1 MKTRLFSPLRIIV
14 ICLFVVSCSNG
25 SGWMQGYWM
34 GDDPRESLLIKGD
47 KVYKS
52 SIVKLKEPFNSS
64 SLDPSEI
71 YDIGCHT
78 EVVWMDEDNIVREN
92 KKIGLSDINSL
103 SKKEVM
109 QENLLDEEAIK
120 WLINELGNQIP
131 DFSSRNF
138 KYLCS
143 TSVSEPGANIDFVF
157 FEKNEK
163 KLITVSYSID
173 GENYDELIG
182 DYFPTYH
189 ASAVNIYTKINKEDI
204 ETLREELVNSERKRT
219 SLKRSGFPL
228 NGGYTEKE
236 FLKIANAIN
245 QGGDY
250 TITKSEFIAL
260 PVGIKRKMINSGD
273 ISLFRELKHLSR
285 GDI

>member
-1 MKTRLFSPLRIIV
+1 MKTKLLENLLLFIL
-14 ICLFVVSCSNG
+14 CLCAISCSNG
-25 SGWMQGYWM
+25 SKWMQGYWM

-71 YDIGCHT
+71 YDMGCHT
-78 EVVWMDEDNIVREN
+78 EVVWRDEDNIVREN

-103 SKKEVM
+103 SKNEVM
-109 QENLLDEEAIK
+109 RENLLDEEAIK
-120 WLINELGNQIP
+120 WLINELSNQTL

-189 ASAVNIYTKINKEDI
+189 ASAVNIYTKIKEEDI
-204 ETLREELVNSERKRT
+204 ETLREELMNSERNRT

-245 QGGDY
+245 QGGDSLLSGE
-250 TITKSEFIAL
+250 IL
-260 PVGIKRKMINSGD
+260 P
-273 ISLFRELKHLSR
+273 
-285 GDI
+285 

>member
-1 MKTRLFSPLRIIV
+1 MKTNPLTNLLLLFL
-14 ICLFVVSCSNG
+14 CLFAISCSNG

-34 GDDPRESLLIKGD
+34 GDDPREFLYIQGN

-52 SIVKLKEPFNSS
+52 SIFKLKEPFNSD

-71 YDIGCHT
+71 YDMGYHT
-78 EVVWMDEDNIVREN
+78 DVVWKDEDNIVREN

-103 SKKEVM
+103 NKKEVM
-109 QENLLDEEAIK
+109 RENLLDEEALK
-120 WLINELGNQIP
+120 WLVNELGNQTP

-143 TSVSEPGANIDFVF
+143 TSVYEPGSNIDFVF
-157 FEKNEK
+157 FEKNVK
-163 KLITVSYSID
+163 KFVTVSYYID

-189 ASAVNIYTKINKEDI
+189 ASAINTYTKIKKEDI
-204 ETLREELVNSERKRT
+204 ETLREELVNSERNRT

-250 TITKSEFIAL
+250 TITKSEFDAL

-273 ISLFRELKHLSR
+273 VSLFRELKRLSR

>member
-1 MKTRLFSPLRIIV
+1 MKTNPLTNFLPFIL
-14 ICLFVVSCSNG
+14 CLFVVSCSNG

-34 GDDPRESLLIKGD
+34 GDDPRESLFIKGD

-52 SIVKLKEPFNSS
+52 SIVKLKEPFNSC

-204 ETLREELVNSERKRT
+204 ETLRGELVNSERKRT

-250 TITKSEFIAL
+250 TITKSEFNAL